1 MSERSDTRDRAGV
14 DTGPSQAGVDAQ
26 PVQTEALPSPGEPV
40 PAGAGDRQPVLEL
53 RNVSTHYGMV
63 AVLRNVNVEIYP
75 GEMVCLLGGNAS
87 GKTTTLKTILGYV
100 TPSEGDVVLDGEV
113 VSGLP
118 TAQVVSRG
126 ISMVPENRRLF
137 PNMTVSENLDLGA
150 YQRKDKAKLAED
162 RERVLE
168 TFPRIRE
175 RLKQKAGTLSGGE
188 QQMVAMGRALMADPK
203 VLLMD
208 EPSMGLAPILVEQVF
223 EIIKQIRALG
233 RTVFVVEQNA
243 NMALS
248 IADRGYV
255 IQTGQVVL
263 ADTAQN
269 LLDNPLMREAYLGE
283 L

>member
-1 MSERSDTRDRAGV
+1 VTDEGAPDR
-14 DTGPSQAGVDAQ
+14 
-26 PVQTEALPSPGEPV
+26 
-40 PAGAGDRQPVLEL
+40 RPVLEL
-53 RNVSTHYGMV
+53 RNVSTHYGLV
-63 AVLRNVNVEIYP
+63 SVLRDVDIEIFP

-100 TPSEGDVVLDGEV
+100 RPSSGEV
-113 VSGLP
+113 LLNDEAISGLTT
-118 TAQVVSRG
+118 TAIVHRG

-137 PNMTVSENLDLGA
+137 GEMTVAENLELGA
-150 YQRKDKAKLAED
+150 YQRSDKAKIAED
-162 RERVLE
+162 RERILDI
-168 TFPRIRE
+168 FPRVRE
-175 RLKQKAGTLSGGE
+175 RMKQKAGTLSGGE

-223 EIIKQIRALG
+223 EIIKTIRELG

-263 ADTAQN
+263 ADTAKN
-269 LLDNPLMREAYLGE
+269 LLNNPLMREAYLGE

>member
-1 MSERSDTRDRAGV
+1 MSGDGSGGAATADRH
-14 DTGPSQAGVDAQ
+14 
-26 PVQTEALPSPGEPV
+26 
-40 PAGAGDRQPVLEL
+40 PVLEM
-53 RNVSTHYGMV
+53 RNVSTHYGLV
-63 AVLRNVNVEIYP
+63 AVLRDVNVEIFQ

-87 GKTTTLKTILGYV
+87 GKTTTLKTILGFV
-100 TPSEGDVVLDGEV
+100 KPSEGEVLLDGEAI
-113 VSGLP
+113 GGMP
-118 TAQVVSRG
+118 TNEIVGRG

-150 YQRKDKAKLAED
+150 YQRKDKAKIAQD
-162 RERVLE
+162 REQVLE
-168 TFPRIRE
+168 TFPRVRE

-188 QQMVAMGRALMADPK
+188 QQMVAMSRALMADPK

-223 EIIKQIRALG
+223 EIIKQIRSLG

-263 ADTAQN
+263 SDTAES
-269 LLDNPLMREAYLGE
+269 LLTNPLMREAYLGE